1 MNQEE
6 IKKKIRDNLI
16 QANFNVE
23 DLRVQPDLFMG
34 WRIAVI
40 SSNFVNQS
48 YDRRKQIVLQG
59 LEDLTIEW
67 LDLLTPQER
76 EWSGKLPLDSNLEN
90 LPLWPEALARSA
102 EIPENIVFPSD
113 LDDDLERPIIATFY
127 SLRGGVGRSTALAYT
142 ARILARRG
150 RTVLCLDMD
159 LEAPGLT
166 TLFGKEQEIR
176 EDQGLLSIL
185 VDLDQGNQP
194 NIQDHIIRVSET
206 EELYC
211 LPAGLPNANYARLLT
226 LINTE
231 AWYREETNPLR
242 ILINLLSTHLSF
254 KPDVILLD
262 ARTGLSSFNAPLLFD
277 LADLAII
284 VFFPHPQS
292 EIGTKALVRALLS
305 SQTQREIQQKLTPE
319 PRFLVSPIPI
329 SKAPEVIERYQNRSL
344 DWISD
349 WLSECNQK
357 RTEGEQMIA
366 SEITQFIPYREAIAT
381 SDQTVL
387 DREIWQDFEAVSDW
401 LERFI
406 PTRNEQRNEQRLLEN
421 DISIA
426 ESKLTI
432 LKELNFSAGTAEN
445 QADFLENF
453 VATELVNRALE
464 PKTPL
469 VLGRKGTGKTAIF
482 RRIQEGRQRPS
493 IVVISPSSLK
503 RNNFWVI
510 SPDGFKEIEKTLIE
524 TQGSWRE
531 FWILQTSL
539 ACYLSDAE
547 TEKILP
553 DPALSSL
560 IPETLVTELDIIR
573 CLQQMLRISGVGI
586 LARNWLEC
594 LDRSSQMETILL
606 YDGLDTGFGN
616 TDLDRIRRKQSIEGL
631 LSLIID
637 MGDNLSYLRFKVL
650 LRDDIWRKLAF
661 ENKSHF
667 YGRMVTLTW
676 EEQAD
681 FFKIVI
687 KQALRSPTFQQL
699 TKSILGQ
706 QLLNNYDYW
715 METQVFEVWNLLV
728 GDRMKGGKSTFTRT
742 WVWKRL
748 TDGSDNRNPRS
759 LLQLFVT
766 AKEWE
771 EREQKRNPYEKTII
785 RPRALIS
792 SLEKVSQQALDA
804 LIQEEFPELKPL
816 ITALKMIGRSPVN
829 SDEIQD
835 SDETLKLA
843 IEVGLLS
850 VYDEQKS
857 GILRYK
863 VPDLYLYGIG
873 MTRKGQA

>member
-1 MNQEE
+1 MNQVE
-6 IKKKIRDNLI
+6 IKEKIRDNLI
-16 QANFNVE
+16 NANLNWE
-23 DLRVQPDLFMG
+23 DLRVQPDPFRG
-34 WRIAVI
+34 WRIAII
-40 SSNFVNQS
+40 SSDFANQS
-48 YDRRKQIVLQG
+48 YDKRKQIVLQG
-59 LEDLTIEW
+59 LENLTIEW

-76 EWSGKLPLDSNLEN
+76 EWSGNLPIDSNLEN
-90 LPLWPEALARSA
+90 LPFWPEALARSA
-102 EIPENIVFPSD
+102 EIPENIVFASD

-142 ARILARRG
+142 ARILAKRG
-150 RTVLCLDMD
+150 QTVLCLDMD

-166 TLFGKEQEIR
+166 TLFGKEKELR
-176 EDQGLLSIL
+176 EEQGLLSIL
-185 VDLDQGNQP
+185 VDLDQGIQP
-194 NIQDHIIRVSET
+194 NIQDHIIRISET

-211 LPAGLPNANYARLLT
+211 LPAGLPNANYARLLN

-242 ILINLLSTHLSF
+242 NLINLLNTDLSF

-292 EIGTKALVRALLS
+292 EIGTKPLVRALLAS
-305 SQTQREIQQKLTPE
+305 KTKRDIEKKLTPE
-319 PRFLVSPIPI
+319 PRFLVSPIPM

-344 DWISD
+344 DWIND

-381 SDQTVL
+381 SDQTLL
-387 DREIWQDFEAVSDW
+387 DREIWQDFESVADW

-406 PTRNEQRNEQRLLEN
+406 PTRNEQRNEQRLLEK
-421 DISIA
+421 DINIA
-426 ESKLTI
+426 ESKPSI
-432 LKELNFSAGTAEN
+432 LSELNFSVGMAEN

-482 RRIQEGRQRPS
+482 RRIEEGTQRPS
-493 IVVISPSSLK
+493 IVVMSPSPLK
-503 RNNFWVI
+503 KNNFWVM
-510 SPDGFKEIEKTLIE
+510 SPDGFKEIEKTLTE
-524 TQGSWRE
+524 TQGTWRE

-539 ACYLSDAE
+539 ACYLSNSE
-547 TEKILP
+547 QTEIIS
-553 DPALSSL
+553 DPALSNL
-560 IPETLVTELDIIR
+560 IPETLTSELEAIC
-573 CLQQMLRISGVGI
+573 CLQKMLRVSGIGI
-586 LARNWLEC
+586 LARNWLER
-594 LDRSSQMETILL
+594 LDRATNRETILL

-616 TDLDRIRRKQSIEGL
+616 SELDRNRRKKAIEGL
-631 LSLIID
+631 LSLMID
-637 MGDNLSYLRFKVL
+637 ISDNLNALRFKVL

-676 EEQAD
+676 EDQAD

-687 KQALRSPTFQQL
+687 KQALRFPTFQQL
-699 TKSILGQ
+699 TASILNQ
-706 QLLNNYDYW
+706 QILDNYDYW

-728 GDRMKGGKSTFTRT
+728 GDRMRGGKSTFTRT

-748 TDGSDNRNPRS
+748 ADGSDNRNPRA
-759 LLQLFVT
+759 LLQLFFN
-766 AKEWE
+766 AKTWE
-771 EREQKRNPYEKTII
+771 EKEQKRNPYEKTII

-804 LIQEEFPELKPL
+804 LIQEEFPELEPL
-816 ITALKMIGRSPVN
+816 IACLKKLGRSPIN
-829 SDEIQD
+829 SDEIPD
-835 SDETLKLA
+835 DEALKLA

-850 VYDEQKS
+850 VYDEPKA

-863 VPDLYLYGIG
+863 VPDLYLYGMG

>member
-6 IKKKIRDNLI
+6 IKAKIQDNLI
-16 QANFNVE
+16 QANLNCE
-23 DLRVQPDLFMG
+23 DLRVQPDPFRG

-40 SSNFVNQS
+40 SSEFVNIS
-48 YDRRKQIVLQG
+48 YEKRKQIVLKG
-59 LEDLTIEW
+59 LENLTIEW

-76 EWSGKLPLDSNLEN
+76 EWSGTLPLDSNLEN

-102 EIPENIVFPSD
+102 ELPENIIFPSD

-142 ARILARRG
+142 ARILAKRG

-166 TLFGKEQEIR
+166 TLFGKEKELR
-176 EDQGLLSIL
+176 EEQGLLSIL
-185 VDLDQGNQP
+185 VDLDQGIQP
-194 NIQDHIIRVSET
+194 NIQDHIIRISET

-211 LPAGLPNANYARLLT
+211 LPAGLPNANYARLLN

-242 ILINLLSTHLSF
+242 NLINLLNTDLSF

-305 SQTQREIQQKLTPE
+305 SQTQREMAQKLTPE
-319 PRFLVSPIPI
+319 PRFLVSPIPM
-329 SKAPEVIERYQNRSL
+329 SKAPEVIEKYQNRSL
-344 DWISD
+344 DWIND

-357 RTEGEQMIA
+357 RTEAEQMIA

-381 SDQTVL
+381 SDQTLL
-387 DREIWQDFEAVSDW
+387 DREIWQDFESVADW

-406 PTRNEQRNEQRLLEN
+406 PTRNEQRNEQRLLEK
-421 DISIA
+421 DINIA
-426 ESKLTI
+426 ESKPYILSELT
-432 LKELNFSAGTAEN
+432 FSAGMAEN
-445 QADFLENF
+445 QTDFLENF

-469 VLGRKGTGKTAIF
+469 ILGRKGTGKTAIF
-482 RRIQEGRQRPS
+482 RRIEEGKQRPS
-493 IVVISPSSLK
+493 IVVMSPSPLK
-503 RNNFWVI
+503 KKNFWVM

-524 TQGSWRE
+524 TQGTWRE

-539 ACYLSDAE
+539 ACYLSNAE
-547 TEKILP
+547 QTEILP

-560 IPETLVTELDIIR
+560 IPETLNSELEVIR
-573 CLQQMLRISGVGI
+573 CLQEMLRVSGIGI
-586 LARNWLEC
+586 LARNWLER
-594 LDRSSQMETILL
+594 LDRAMNRETILL

-616 TDLDRIRRKQSIEGL
+616 SELDRDRRKKAIEGL
-631 LSLIID
+631 LSLMID
-637 MGDNLSYLRFKVL
+637 ISDNFNTLRFKVL

-676 EEQAD
+676 EDQAD

-699 TKSILGQ
+699 TASILNQ
-706 QLLNNYDYW
+706 QILNNYDYW
-715 METQVFEVWNLLV
+715 MENQVFEVWNLLV
-728 GDRMKGGKSTFTRT
+728 GDRMRGGKSTFTRT

-748 TDGSDNRNPRS
+748 ADGSDNRNPRA
-759 LLQLFVT
+759 LLQLFVN
-766 AKEWE
+766 AKAWE
-771 EREQKRNPYEKTII
+771 EKEQKRNPYEKTII

-792 SLEKVSQQALDA
+792 SLEQVSQQALDA

-816 ITALKMIGRSPVN
+816 IACLKKLGRSPVN
-829 SDEIQD
+829 LDEIQD
-835 SDETLKLA
+835 DEALKLA

-850 VYDEQKS
+850 VYDEPKA

-863 VPDLYLYGIG
+863 VPDLYLYGMG